1 MATAYFAPCPRGLEQ
16 ALADELAE
24 IAIRP
29 EVDELAAFEV
39 GRTVPG
45 GVHFFGTQGAAY
57 AVNLHSR
64 IASRVL
70 MRLGSRG
77 YRSEDD
83 IYALAAA
90 QRWEDYFTPDEM
102 IRVDVTA
109 HKSPLQSLK
118 FVGLRVKDGV
128 CDRFRQRMGARPSV
142 DTVSPDV
149 RIYAYLTETDC
160 TIYLDTTGE
169 PLFKRGWRQEKG
181 EAPLKEN
188 LAAGILRLTGWTGA
202 HGMPFYDPMCGSGTF
217 LVEAAQRALGIAP
230 GGQRAFACEWLQ
242 DHDAKCFK
250 RLREAAADA
259 AAASMRRTPP
269 LVAGAD
275 ISTDMLA
282 YAAANWQRA
291 GLPGEPVL
299 KQVDARFGKPPFE
312 VAGVLLMNPP
322 YGERIAVRGAHGSRR
337 RRSEGEGEEDGT
349 VFERASRAMGAPRD
363 DGRRPVRELRQ
374 PEPPPPVDP
383 EEEAAA
389 NEFAQAFAG
398 TLKRE
403 FAGWKAFVFTGDLSM
418 PRRMRLKESQRTP
431 LYNGNIECRLF
442 RFDMVKGGM
451 RDRPER
457 PERPANGDASN
468 DNPDA

>member
-1 MATAYFAPCPRGLEQ
+1 MPTAYFAPCPRGLEQ

-70 MRLGSRG
+70 MRLASRG

-128 CDRFRQRMGARPSV
+128 CDRFRQRTGARPSV

-160 TIYLDTTGE
+160 TLYLDTTGE

-202 HGMPFYDPMCGSGTF
+202 QGVPFYDPMCGSGTF

-230 GGQRAFACEWLQ
+230 GGQRAFACEWFQ

-250 RLREAAADA
+250 RLREAASDA
-259 AAASMRRTPP
+259 AAAAMRRSPP

-291 GLPGEPVL
+291 GLPGEPML
-299 KQVDARFGKPPFE
+299 KQVDARFGKPPFD
-312 VAGVLLMNPP
+312 APGVLLMNPP
-322 YGERIAVRGAHGSRR
+322 YGERIAVRGAQGSRR
-337 RRSEGEGEEDGT
+337 RRPEGDEDGT
-349 VFERASRAMGAPRD
+349 VFERASRAMGAP
-363 DGRRPVRELRQ
+363 DGFRQRQ

-383 EEEAAA
+383 QEEAAV

-442 RFDMVKGGM
+442 RFEMVKGGM
-451 RDRPER
+451 RDRLER
-457 PERPANGDASN
+457 ATNGDASN
-468 DNPDA
+468 DNAEA

>member
-1 MATAYFAPCPRGLEQ
+1 MPTAYFAPCPRGLEQ

-29 EVDELAAFEV
+29 EVDELAAFDV

-77 YRSEDD
+77 YRSEED

-118 FVGLRVKDGV
+118 FVGLRVKDGI
-128 CDRFRQRMGARPSV
+128 CDRFRQRTGARPSV

-202 HGMPFYDPMCGSGTF
+202 HGVPFYDPMCGSGTF

-230 GGQRAFACEWLQ
+230 GGQRAFACEWMLG
-242 DHDAKCFK
+242 HDAKCFK
-250 RLREAAADA
+250 RLRDAAADA
-259 AAASMRRTPP
+259 ASAAMRRSPP

-282 YAAANWQRA
+282 YAAANWKRA
-291 GLPGEPVL
+291 GLPGEPML
-299 KQVDARFGKPPFE
+299 KQVDARVGKPPFD
-312 VAGVLLMNPP
+312 VPGVLLMNPP
-322 YGERIAVRGAHGSRR
+322 YGERIAVRGAQGSRR
-337 RRSEGEGEEDGT
+337 RRPEGEEDGT

-363 DGRRPVRELRQ
+363 GDRRPMREQRQ

-383 EEEAAA
+383 QEEAAA

-403 FAGWKAFVFTGDLSM
+403 FAGWNAFVFTGDLSM

-442 RFDMVKGGM
+442 RFEMVKGGM
-451 RDRPER
+451 RDRPAR
-457 PERPANGDASN
+457 DASN
-468 DNPDA
+468 DNAEA

>member
-1 MATAYFAPCPRGLEQ
+1 MPIAYFAPCPRGLEQ

-70 MRLGSRG
+70 MRLGARG

-83 IYALAAA
+83 IYSLTAA
-90 QRWEDYFTPDEM
+90 QRWEDHFSPDET

-109 HKSPLQSLK
+109 HKSPLQSLN
-118 FVGLRVKDGV
+118 FVALRVKDGI
-128 CDRFRQRMGARPSV
+128 CDRFRQRAGARPSV

-149 RIYAYLTETDC
+149 RIYAYLSETDC
-160 TIYLDTTGE
+160 TLYLDTTGE

-202 HGMPFYDPMCGSGTF
+202 QGQPFYDPMCGSGTF
-217 LVEAAQRALGIAP
+217 LVEAAQRALGVAP
-230 GGQRAFACEWLQ
+230 GGQRAFACEWMR
-242 DHDAKCFK
+242 DHDAKRFK

-259 AAASMRRTPP
+259 AGAAMHHRPP
-269 LVAGAD
+269 LIAGAD

-282 YAAANWQRA
+282 YAAANWRRA

-312 VAGVLLMNPP
+312 APGVLLMNPP
-322 YGERIAVRGAHGSRR
+322 YGERIVVRGAHGSRR
-337 RRSEGEGEEDGT
+337 RGPEGETGDQDGT
-349 VFERASRAMGAPRD
+349 VFERASRAMGAGRD
-363 DGRRPVRELRQ
+363 DPRRPSRELRQ
-374 PEPPPPVDP
+374 PEPAPVIDP
-383 EEEAAA
+383 REEAAA

-403 FAGWKAFVFTGDLSM
+403 FAGWQAFVFTGDLSM

-442 RFDMVKGGM
+442 RFEMVKGGM
-451 RDRPER
+451 RDRPAGESA
-457 PERPANGDASN
+457 PSPDSGSADAS
-468 DNPDA
+468 

>member
-1 MATAYFAPCPRGLEQ
+1 MPTAYFAPCPRGLEQ

-29 EVDELAAFEV
+29 EVDELAAFDV

-77 YRSEDD
+77 YRSEED

-90 QRWEDYFTPDEM
+90 QRWEDHFTPDEM

-118 FVGLRVKDGV
+118 FVGLRVKDGI
-128 CDRFRQRMGARPSV
+128 CDRFRQRTGARPSV

-202 HGMPFYDPMCGSGTF
+202 HGVPFYDPMCGSGTF

-230 GGQRAFACEWLQ
+230 GGQRAFACEWML

-259 AAASMRRTPP
+259 ASAAMRRSPP

-282 YAAANWQRA
+282 YAAANWKRA
-291 GLPGEPVL
+291 GLPGEPML
-299 KQVDARFGKPPFE
+299 KQVDARFGKPPFD
-312 VAGVLLMNPP
+312 VPGVLLMNPP
-322 YGERIAVRGAHGSRR
+322 YGERIAVRGAQGSRR
-337 RRSEGEGEEDGT
+337 TRQEGEGT
-349 VFERASRAMGAPRD
+349 VFERASRAMGAQRSD
-363 DGRRPVRELRQ
+363 DRRPVREQRQ
-374 PEPPPPVDP
+374 PEPPPPIDP
-383 EEEAAA
+383 QEEAAA

-403 FAGWKAFVFTGDLSM
+403 FAGWQAFIFTGDLSM

-442 RFDMVKGGM
+442 RFEMVKGGM
-451 RDRPER
+451 RDRPAR
-457 PERPANGDASN
+457 DASN
-468 DNPDA
+468 DNAEA